1 MRLVL
6 MNNLE
11 ILTNEIKSKLF
22 SMSEYTKHQ
31 GMVGWLRSD
40 TYGADYVYGEIT
52 GYFLSF
58 CAYVYKREQNPTER
72 QRIENII
79 KNHVDWLDVTITAGL
94 KTRYVIGTY
103 EDWRNNALFAFD
115 IAMIIRGLD
124 DVKDIVS
131 VSSVMAKYLEVV
143 NKFISSSGILT
154 SVYTSSN
161 DPLPQKWSTTF
172 DVHLVKV
179 AANLCGISQW
189 DNSCTEKT
197 VDALKCIEF
206 EELIK
211 KDSHPIFYYLEGLLL
226 LSGKKFFKDTGI
238 IDYVA
243 NIFVQLLAQG
253 AVSNNSTTKEYM
265 RSDVL
270 SQQIRIGSLLYSY
283 GKLTKPEYLAVEKL
297 VYYLIDN
304 FYDEGYICFFEKDN
318 PNNYYNAWCAMFAY
332 QALDLFL
339 NSKENMN
346 EYSDAEFFYQSI
358 Y

>member
-1 MRLVL
+1 
-6 MNNLE
+6 MNNLQ

-31 GMVGWLRSD
+31 GMVGWLRSN
-40 TYGADYVYGEIT
+40 THKADYVYGEIT

-58 CAYVYKREQNPTER
+58 CAYVYKREQNTTEKK
-72 QRIENII
+72 RIENII
-79 KNHVDWLDVTITAGL
+79 KNHVDWLNTTITTGL
-94 KTRYVIGTY
+94 KTRYTLGTY

-131 VSSVMAKYLEVV
+131 VSSVMAEYLEIV
-143 NKFISSSGILT
+143 NKFISPSGILT
-154 SVYTSSN
+154 SVYTSASE
-161 DPLPQKWSTTF
+161 PLPQKWSTTF

-179 AANLCGISQW
+179 AANLCGIPQW
-189 DNSCTEKT
+189 DNHCTEKT
-197 VDALKCIEF
+197 VDALKCIKF

-226 LSGKKFFKDTGI
+226 LSGKNFIKDTSI
-238 IDYVA
+238 IDYVTS
-243 NIFVQLLAQG
+243 IYIQLLAQG
-253 AVSNNSTTKEYM
+253 TISNNSTTKEYM

-270 SQQIRIGSLLYSY
+270 SQQIRIGSILYSY
-283 GKLTKPEYLAVEKL
+283 GKLTKSEYSAIEKL
-297 VYYLIDN
+297 VDYLIDN
-304 FYDEGYICFFEKDN
+304 FYDEGYICFFEKDT

-339 NSKENMN
+339 NSKEKMIESSNA
-346 EYSDAEFFYQSI
+346 DFFYQSV